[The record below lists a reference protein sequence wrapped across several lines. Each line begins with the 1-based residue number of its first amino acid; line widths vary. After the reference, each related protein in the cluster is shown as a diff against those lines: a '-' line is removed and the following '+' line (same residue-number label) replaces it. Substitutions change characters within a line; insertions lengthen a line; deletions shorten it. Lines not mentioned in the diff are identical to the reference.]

1 VSRIVPEGALPL
13 LTQAA
18 REVARQFA
26 GHVSLEDM
34 QQEALLWALS
44 NPRKVKEYLEDED
57 HKQGS
62 RMLYAGV
69 RNRLRWVA
77 VREKA
82 ARVGYSP
89 ADLAWYSVEQIEKEL
104 LPCVFDP
111 EKWANPPQE
120 GENLG
125 VRSTADPAHG
135 NGWMAMLADVA
146 DAYAK
151 LGQREQRILWLK
163 YREDYKQ
170 RDIAA
175 AFEIAESSVS
185 EQLDRSVRKIHQL
198 LGGDRPEYEEDEI
211 RIGRR
216 SVISNAAAQAITSG
230 EYAGE

>member
-1 VSRIVPEGALPL
+1 MTREVPAESQPL
-13 LTQAA
+13 LLQAA

-44 NPRKVKEYLEDED
+44 NPKKVREYLDDQEDP
-57 HKQGS
+57 KRGT

-125 VRSTADPAHG
+125 VRSTTDPAHG

-146 DAYAK
+146 DAMSK
-151 LGQREQRILWLK
+151 LSQPTQIMLRWKFRDDLTQRQ
-163 YREDYKQ
+163 
-170 RDIAA
+170 IAGLA
-175 AFEIAESSVS
+175 GVAESSVS
-185 EQLDRSVRKIHQL
+185 ERLDRAYRKIHQL
-198 LGGDRPEYEEDEI
+198 LGGDRPEYEPDE
-211 RIGRR
+211 IGRR
-216 SVISNAAAQAITSG
+216 HVLSNAAAQAITSG

>member
-1 VSRIVPEGALPL
+1 VTRIVPEESQPL
-13 LTQAA
+13 LLQAA

-26 GHVSLEDM
+26 GYVSLEDM

-44 NPRKVKEYLEDED
+44 NPRKVSEYIGDED
-57 HKQGS
+57 KKQGS
-62 RMLYAGV
+62 RMLYASV

-111 EKWANPPQE
+111 EKWASPPKD
-120 GENLG
+120 GEDLG

-146 DAYAK
+146 DAMGK
-151 LGQREQRILWLK
+151 LPYETRRMLELK
-163 YREDYKQ
+163 FREDWSQ
-170 RDIAA
+170 RAIAGW
-175 AFEIAESSVS
+175 FGIAESSVS
-185 EQLDRSVRKIHQL
+185 ERLDRAYRKIHQL

-216 SVISNAAAQAITSG
+216 AVLSNAAAQAITG
-230 EYAGE
+230 AEYAGE